1 MIMDLTIV
9 KKFLKHITVR
19 INRYLDIPDEEIFR
33 KINRPD
39 KCTLDDI
46 RKTKRAIKNS
56 LDAIRSRRA
65 DNYIYT

>member
-19 INRYLDIPDEEIFR
+19 ITRFLDIPDEEIFR

-56 LDAIRSRRA
+56 LDAIRNRRA